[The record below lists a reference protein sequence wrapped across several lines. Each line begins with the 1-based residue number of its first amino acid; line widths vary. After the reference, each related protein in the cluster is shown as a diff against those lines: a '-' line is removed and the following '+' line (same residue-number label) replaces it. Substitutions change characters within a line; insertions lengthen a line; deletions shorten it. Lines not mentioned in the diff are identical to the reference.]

1 MLLTL
6 EEILIQYPE
15 QWVLIGNPELKTS
28 NANGSL
34 INRLLKG
41 FVLLASKDKREL
53 AFRAKDFVGNYE
65 ETACLYTGE
74 VPKNRI
80 FLL

>member
-1 MLLTL
+1 MLLTI
-6 EEILIQYPE
+6 EEILSQYPN
-15 QWVLIGNPELKTS
+15 QWVLIGNPEMRTPSS
-28 NANGSL
+28 NGTL
-34 INRLLKG
+34 ITRLIRG

-53 AFRAKDFVGNYE
+53 AFRATEVIKNYE

-74 VPKNRI
+74 VAKNRV